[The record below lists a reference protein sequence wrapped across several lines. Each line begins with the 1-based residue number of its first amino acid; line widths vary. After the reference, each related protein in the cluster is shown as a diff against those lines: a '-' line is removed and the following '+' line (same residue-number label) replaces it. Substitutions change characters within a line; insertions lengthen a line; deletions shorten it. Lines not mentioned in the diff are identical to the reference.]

1 MNNLKGIILAG
12 GAGTRLY
19 PLTKFTSK
27 QLLPIYNQPMIYF
40 PLNTLKK
47 AGVKDILI
55 ITTPD
60 DQNNFIK
67 LLGNGGELGVNLTY
81 KVQNSP
87 EGIAQAFL
95 IAGEFIRN
103 STTILILGDNLFFG
117 EGIEKKIKNAINNNS
132 GATIFGCK
140 VNDPE
145 RFGVI
150 EFDENKNV
158 KSIEEKPK
166 IPKSEWAVTGLYIYD
181 QNVVKYS
188 NTLTKSQRGELEITD
203 LNMIYLNK
211 DILKTELFG
220 NDVSWLDTGT
230 FDALLE
236 ASNYVKNNL

>member
-1 MNNLKGIILAG
+1 
-12 GAGTRLY
+12 
-19 PLTKFTSK
+19 
-27 QLLPIYNQPMIYF
+27 MIYF

-117 EGIEKKIKNAINNNS
+117 EGIEK
-132 GATIFGCK
+132 
-140 VNDPE
+140 
-145 RFGVI
+145 
-150 EFDENKNV
+150 NKKCN
-158 KSIEEKPK
+158 
-166 IPKSEWAVTGLYIYD
+166 
-181 QNVVKYS
+181 
-188 NTLTKSQRGELEITD
+188 
-203 LNMIYLNK
+203 
-211 DILKTELFG
+211 
-220 NDVSWLDTGT
+220 
-230 FDALLE
+230 
-236 ASNYVKNNL
+236 

>member
-1 MNNLKGIILAG
+1 
-12 GAGTRLY
+12 
-19 PLTKFTSK
+19 
-27 QLLPIYNQPMIYF
+27 MIYF

-150 EFDENKNV
+150 EYDKKGQV
-158 KSIEEKPK
+158 KKLIEKPK
-166 IPKSEWAVTGLYIYD
+166 NQNPNGL
-181 QNVVKYS
+181 
-188 NTLTKSQRGELEITD
+188 
-203 LNMIYLNK
+203 
-211 DILKTELFG
+211 
-220 NDVSWLDTGT
+220 
-230 FDALLE
+230 
-236 ASNYVKNNL
+236 